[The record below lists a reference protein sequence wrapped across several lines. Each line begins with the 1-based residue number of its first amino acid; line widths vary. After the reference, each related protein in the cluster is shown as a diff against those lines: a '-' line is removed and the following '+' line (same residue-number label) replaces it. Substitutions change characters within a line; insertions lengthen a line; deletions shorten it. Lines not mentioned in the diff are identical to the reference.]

1 VTGKGEQV
9 HLSQMQL
16 DDTIRDRVLKTFGEI
31 LSMEVE
37 LDPRITG
44 TVTFELENTPVG
56 QALDQICATANC
68 EWKVDTAGKNPVLR
82 FAAKPS

>member
-1 VTGKGEQV
+1 
-9 HLSQMQL
+9 MQL
-16 DDTIRDRVLKTFGEI
+16 DDTIRDRVLKTFSEI